1 MSTAQS
7 QIADLQHDLDT
18 ANEKYESTE
27 KERAR
32 QKDKKKNVKANLKE
46 KEEEN
51 TRLQN
56 FINDLEGNL
65 DSLKCDLEQAHE
77 ESRPP
82 SQPTEW
88 VENDAKT
95 HPMQESVRRAVIDDI
110 DELVGSIAESNPEAD
125 MVPEGLKTLPGS
137 KEPL

>member
-65 DSLKCDLEQAHE
+65 DSLKRDLEQAHE
-77 ESRPP
+77 ESE
-82 SQPTEW
+82 Q
-88 VENDAKT
+88 
-95 HPMQESVRRAVIDDI
+95 
-110 DELVGSIAESNPEAD
+110 
-125 MVPEGLKTLPGS
+125 
-137 KEPL
+137 